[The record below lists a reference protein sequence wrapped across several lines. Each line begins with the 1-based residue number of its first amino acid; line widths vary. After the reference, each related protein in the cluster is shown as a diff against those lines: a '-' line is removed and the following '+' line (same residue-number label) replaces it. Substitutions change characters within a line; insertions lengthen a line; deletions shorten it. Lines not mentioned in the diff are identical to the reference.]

1 MRERARSL
9 HSKIL
14 YSPTPSN
21 SQASPGASA
30 QPDQSLSSH
39 LEVSSVLSRI
49 ISDEAFEQKI
59 KQHAEEIVN
68 KSHADLQAKMT
79 QRTKQIRDYVDG

>member
-1 MRERARSL
+1 MTRP
-9 HSKIL
+9 K
-14 YSPTPSN
+14 
-21 SQASPGASA
+21 
-30 QPDQSLSSH
+30 
-39 LEVSSVLSRI
+39 LEFTLGGKSILSRI

-79 QRTKQIRDYVDG
+79 QRTKQIREYVDG